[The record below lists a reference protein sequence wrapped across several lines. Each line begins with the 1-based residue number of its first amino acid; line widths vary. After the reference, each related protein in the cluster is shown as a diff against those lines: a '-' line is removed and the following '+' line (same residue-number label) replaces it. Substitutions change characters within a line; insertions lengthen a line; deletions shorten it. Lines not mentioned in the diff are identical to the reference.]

1 MILLGKIYF
10 IIRKIY
16 NIPVTPG
23 ACDAKLRRKTKIF
36 FLKSTDRIQE
46 STEGQYLC
54 SIN

>member
-36 FLKSTDRIQE
+36 FFKK
-46 STEGQYLC
+46 Y
-54 SIN
+54 